1 VNLENALEEIGKS
14 KAKSII
20 FLFGVAKIAAKSLP
34 IESQIVANAAI
45 AFASNV
51 LLDGGGSSRELYDFA
66 NKANV
71 RSLAF
76 EEENLQSNDEKSA
89 IATIAMAYY
98 FLIWITSE
106 SEGEVMP
113 EDVELIQDFGFIGV
127 VNFARSNGIVDNKT
141 LEALTISMQGQCGE

>member
-1 VNLENALEEIGKS
+1 M
-14 KAKSII
+14 
-20 FLFGVAKIAAKSLP
+20 
-34 IESQIVANAAI
+34 
-45 AFASNV
+45 
-51 LLDGGGSSRELYDFA
+51 GGGSSRELYDFA

-76 EEENLQSNDEKSA
+76 EEENLQSNEEKSA
-89 IATIAMAYY
+89 IATIVMAYY

-127 VNFARSNGIVDNKT
+127 VNYARSNGIVDNKT